1 MAKENLYDLD
11 PLMIEGNL
19 EDWVMDKCEDWRD
32 HFESNYEQKFDEYY
46 RLWRGIWDPAD
57 KMRDSERSRIISPAL
72 QQAVE
77 SNVAELE
84 EATFGRGKWFD
95 ISDDM
100 NDPNRQ
106 DVQYLRNKLT
116 EDFEKTKVRKAVAE
130 CLINAAVFG
139 TGMGEII
146 IEEEKEMKP
155 ATQPIMDGQ
164 LQAVGVSI
172 EDRVVVRLKPIMP
185 QNFLIDPIATS
196 VDDAMGVAID
206 EFVSLHHVQMLQEQ
220 GVYRE
225 TLVGTAAPD
234 TNLEP
239 DQDLSI
245 YTDDKVRLTKYYG
258 LVPRDLLEQEVDDV
272 EGDSMYVE
280 AVVVI
285 ANGGTLLKA
294 EANPYMMQD
303 RPVVAFPWDVVPS
316 RFWGRGVCEKGYN
329 SQKALDTEIRARID
343 ALALTIHPMLAID
356 ATRLPRGAKP
366 EIRPGKMILTNGD
379 PREVLQ
385 PFNFG
390 QVGQVTFAQAAALQQ
405 MVQQATGAVDS
416 AGIAGQVNGE
426 ATAAGISMSLGAIIK
441 RHKRTL
447 INFQQSF
454 LLPFVKKAAYR
465 YMQFDPDN
473 YPVAD
478 YKFNASSTLGIIAR
492 EYEVTQLVQLLQTM
506 KQDSPLYPVLI
517 QSIIDNMNLSNRE
530 ELIASLQQASQ
541 PNPQAQQMAQAAQQA
556 QLQFQQS
563 QTAALTAQAQESQ
576 ARAQKYAVEAQLA
589 PQELEIEKIEAI
601 TRNLREG
608 DQDDKEFERRLKVA
622 QTLLKE
628 KEVASRANDSKR
640 VPTTSQPDQR
650 SVQRPVQPAGNFG
663 GEGQGFGGPNSMS
676 NVKKDSRLERAGVSG
691 YNKPKRTPN
700 HPKEVSR
707 SGCQGRRQS

>member
-1 MAKENLYDLD
+1 MEEEKYSPD
-11 PLMIEGNL
+11 PLMIQESL
-19 EDWVMDKCEDWRD
+19 EDWVMTKCEDWRD
-32 HFESNYEQKFDEYY
+32 NFESNYEEQFDEYY
-46 RLWRGIWDPAD
+46 RLWRGIWRQEDSQ
-57 KMRDSERSRIISPAL
+57 RNSERSRIISPAL

-95 ISDDM
+95 VSDDL
-100 NDPNRQ
+100 NDKERQ
-106 DVQYLRNKLT
+106 DIMYLRQKLT

-139 TGMGEII
+139 TGIGEIV
-146 IEEEKEMKP
+146 IEEIKEMAP

-164 LQAVGVSI
+164 LTAVGVNIQDKVS
-172 EDRVVVRLKPIMP
+172 VRLKPVMP
-185 QNFLIDPIATS
+185 QNFLIDPVATC
-196 VDDAMGVAID
+196 VEDAMGVAID
-206 EFVSLHHVQMLQEQ
+206 EFVSLHFVEMMQEQ
-220 GVYRE
+220 GVYKQVY
-225 TLVGTAAPD
+225 VGSAAPD
-234 TNLEP
+234 TDLEP
-239 DQDLSI
+239 DQDLTVHS
-245 YTDDKVRLTKYYG
+245 DDKVRLTKYYG
-258 LVPRDLLEQEVDDV
+258 LVPRELLKEATEDDV
-272 EGDSMYVE
+272 EEDSMYVE

-294 EANPYMMQD
+294 EPNPFMMKD

-356 ATRLPRGAKP
+356 ATRIPRGSKP

-390 QVGQVTFAQAAALQQ
+390 QVNQITFAQAAALQQ

-454 LLPFVKKAAYR
+454 LMPFVTKAAHR

-473 YPVAD
+473 YPVKD
-478 YKFNASSTLGIIAR
+478 YKFNATSTLGIIAR

-530 ELIASLQQASQ
+530 ELIQSLQQASQ
-541 PNPQAQQMAQAAQQA
+541 PNPEQQQMAMAAQQA
-556 QLQFQQS
+556 QLQFQQA
-563 QTAALTAQAQESQ
+563 QTAALGAQAQESTS
-576 ARAQKYAVEAQLA
+576 RAAKYQVEAQLA
-589 PQELEIEKIEAI
+589 PQELEIEKINAI
-601 TRNLREG
+601 TRNLRDG
-608 DQDDKEFERRLKVA
+608 DADDREFEKRMRIADVM
-622 QTLLKE
+622 LKE
-628 KEVASRANDSKR
+628 RDIVNK
-640 VPTTSQPDQR
+640 
-650 SVQRPVQPAGNFG
+650 
-663 GEGQGFGGPNSMS
+663 
-676 NVKKDSRLERAGVSG
+676 ERAAKSQQQAQKTQ
-691 YNKPKRTPN
+691 N
-700 HPKEVSR
+700 
-707 SGCQGRRQS
+707 QSEQALINRLSQ